1 MEERIN
7 NHYKWGKMAVSMNI
21 HGSCFRHVFLSHPLY
36 RLFFFKNRRAT
47 SGYGFRYFTTDGK
60 IMSLAQEKNTKQSFF
75 CSIDWKVKI
84 KKNRVK

>member
-1 MEERIN
+1 
-7 NHYKWGKMAVSMNI
+7 MAVSMNI

-75 CSIDWKVKI
+75 WFNRLESKNKKKQSQVKPKTSID
-84 KKNRVK
+84 